1 MLTQAVRELAFELR
15 LPWKVEQLFEAG
27 KQGVRAA
34 LDNNSD
40 SRALGLPPEQ
50 LLNARIRQEIGMA
63 GRTMQAQAAADGE
76 TRPPSEQEMENAL
89 EAFDAEQWKVLI
101 QCLGQVDVE
110 TLRSHLQQNTDN
122 LKQRFGARKIKRL
135 EAFTIMRDIELWLK
149 DNRSKLVPI
158 SDAYWA
164 VGLADAYRLESI
176 KRVNPDG
183 RASNAKSLAEQA
195 GDRATARHLKKHDKV
210 IDREM
215 SVSPY
220 QVKQWRQ
227 RQRALPFEDFD
238 GDFLTYLVTIYYPE
252 AYKSYLRSKGSK
264 YK

>member
-40 SRALGLPPEQ
+40 SRALGLASEQ

-63 GRTMQAQAAADGE
+63 GRAMQAQAAADGE
-76 TRPPSEQEMENAL
+76 TRPPSEQEMEYAL
-89 EAFDAEQWKVLI
+89 DTFDAEQWNVLI
-101 QCLGQVDVE
+101 ECLGQVDVE
-110 TLRSHLQQNTDN
+110 TLRSHLQQNTDK
-122 LKQRFGARKIKRL
+122 LKQRFGARKIERL
-135 EAFTIMRDIELWLK
+135 KAYTIMRDTELWLK

-164 VGLADAYRLESI
+164 VYWKDAYRLASI
-176 KRVNPDG
+176 LHVNPDG
-183 RASNAKSLAEQA
+183 RSSKAKSSAEQA
-195 GDRATARHLKKHDKV
+195 GHRATARRLKKHDKV

-215 SVSPY
+215 SVRPY

-227 RQRALPFEDFD
+227 RQKELPFEGFD

-252 AYKSYLRSKGSK
+252 AYKSYLGSKGSK